1 MFKSYKTL
9 LATSLVANLALFSI
23 VPSASGAEHQF
34 IDVNSNYDEVV
45 SFLYEFELIKGKTPT
60 TFGTD
65 LNLTR
70 GDAAVILAN
79 VLGLD
84 TENAP
89 SAGFKDLN
97 SRVKGSVNALTE
109 AGIISG
115 ITKDTFG
122 PDLLLSRG
130 AMAKF
135 LNLGFGLEEFAVET
149 PFTDAVGVFA
159 PHIEALYGTEIT
171 GGKRA
176 TTFGTNDNIKR
187 GEFANL
193 LYISIMFSVYLPY
206 AESATIL
213 NPTTVEIKLTEAAP
227 EGITPAELADMFYI
241 DAYYADGSDKEL
253 TFTGTSLSADRTT
266 LTVELSANDSF
277 NGKEGTLVVN
287 GEIEIDFN
295 FVTPAVQPVTAN

>member
-9 LATSLVANLALFSI
+9 LATSLVAVMALFAI
-23 VPSASGAEHQF
+23 VPSASAAQHKF
-34 IDVNSNYDEVV
+34 IDVNPNYDEAV

-84 TENAP
+84 VKNAP
-89 SAGFKDLN
+89 DAGFKDLN
-97 SRVKGSVNALTE
+97 SRVKGSVNALTK

-115 ITKDTFG
+115 ITKEKFG

-135 LNLGFGLEEFAVET
+135 LNLGFGLEDFATPT

-171 GGKRA
+171 GGKTP
-176 TTFGTNDNIKR
+176 TTFGTNLNIKR

-193 LYISIMFSVYLPY
+193 LYRSIIFSMYFPY
-206 AESATIL
+206 AESVTIL

-227 EGITPAELADMFYI
+227 EEITAAELAGAFYI
-241 DAYYADGSDKEL
+241 EAYYTDGSDEEL
-253 TFTGTSLSADRTT
+253 TFAGTALSADRTT
-266 LTVELSANDSF
+266 LTVELSANNSLV
-277 NGKEGTLVVN
+277 GKKGTLVID
-287 GEIEIDFN
+287 GDIEIDFDYE
-295 FVTPAVQPVTAN
+295 TPVAHPIETK